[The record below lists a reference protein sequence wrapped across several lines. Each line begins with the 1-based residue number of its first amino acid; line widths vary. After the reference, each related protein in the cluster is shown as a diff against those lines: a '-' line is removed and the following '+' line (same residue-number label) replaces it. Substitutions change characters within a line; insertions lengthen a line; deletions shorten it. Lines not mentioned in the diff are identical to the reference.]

1 MAIRKYL
8 VLGLLL
14 LCAGV
19 LQAQQTTVILVRHAE
34 RADTPEKPERDP
46 GLSAAGVER
55 ANRLTDY
62 LRNAGISAIYST
74 PFLRTRDTV
83 QPLAKALG
91 LTISETGSPS
101 GQPIAQFSKEL
112 AERILRENSGK
123 TVLVVGHS
131 NTIPPV
137 ITALGAPPVPP
148 IGDNDYGDTYIVQ
161 VDGNGKATIIR
172 AKH

>member
-1 MAIRKYL
+1 MRLRKY
-8 VLGLLL
+8 VLMGLLL
-14 LCAGV
+14 TAAAA

-34 RADTPEKPERDP
+34 RADSPEKPERDP
-46 GLSAAGVER
+46 GLSAAGLER
-55 ANRLTDY
+55 ANRLGEY

-91 LTISETGSPS
+91 LTITETGSPS
-101 GQPIAQFSKEL
+101 GQPLAQFSKDL
-112 AERILRENSGK
+112 ADRILRENKGK

-137 ITALGAPPVPP
+137 ITALGAPAVPP
-148 IGDNDYGDTYIVQ
+148 IGDNDYGDTYIVL
-161 VDGNGKATIIR
+161 VRDDGKASLIR

>member
-1 MAIRKYL
+1 MTRRIF
-8 VLGLLL
+8 VLLGVLLL
-14 LCAGV
+14 FASAV
-19 LQAQQTTVILVRHAE
+19 QAQQTTVILVRHAE
-34 RADTPEKPERDP
+34 RADSPEKPERDP
-46 GLSAAGVER
+46 GLSAVGVER
-55 ANRLTDY
+55 ANRLTEY

-74 PFLRTRDTV
+74 PFIRTRDTV

-91 LTISETGSPS
+91 LTVIETGSPS

-112 AERILRENSGK
+112 AERILRENKGK

-131 NTIPPV
+131 NTVPPLV
-137 ITALGAPPVPP
+137 TALGAPAVPP

-161 VDGNGKATIIR
+161 VGDNGKATVIR